1 MNTYSYSTANILDNL
16 QHIIDHHISRFQ
28 ATDDATEE
36 AWLLSEIEEL
46 CIEYEHIER
55 SEHEML
61 KGIIFMNK
69 HSPDHYLEKAY
80 KNKPVK
86 FPTHLQGKSTQRE
99 P

>member
-16 QHIIDHHISRFQ
+16 QHIIDHYISRFQ

-55 SEHEML
+55 SEHE
-61 KGIIFMNK
+61 I
-69 HSPDHYLEKAY
+69 S
-80 KNKPVK
+80 
-86 FPTHLQGKSTQRE
+86 
-99 P
+99 